1 MVNLWKKQL
10 RREASAHHMCEENR
24 SMLESV
30 ESKSDAIELYKRTID
45 WALEEGY
52 PDLETIRSCFSD
64 CESDGVFVDKHFTGD
79 VLTDHQVYIF
89 HNCTGVI
96 RVGLNVKMRI
106 IPMLYFANG
115 CQMTIKPVRP
125 SVSDVRVP
133 LYIFGDNRI
142 NTEKSEDVVFKTY
155 RFEVK

>member
-1 MVNLWKKQL
+1 MENLWKKQL

-24 SMLESV
+24 TLLESV

-45 WALEEGY
+45 WALEENY
-52 PDLETIRSCFSD
+52 PNLETIRSCFSD
-64 CESDGVFVDKHFTGD
+64 CEAEGVFVDKHFTGEI
-79 VLTDHQVYIF
+79 LTDHKVYIF

-115 CQMTIKPVRP
+115 CQMTIKPLGSSRL
-125 SVSDVRVP
+125 DVRVP
-133 LYIFGDNRI
+133 LYVFGDNRV
-142 NTEKSEDVVFKTY
+142 NGEGSDEVVFKTY
-155 RFEVK
+155 KFDTK